1 MSTID
6 DIRQG
11 RLAKLQSLK
20 EKGIEPFPIDS
31 HQDATNAEA
40 VDHFAALVSEQSK
53 NNKPLTMVGRILSMR
68 PQGAIIFFNF
78 NDGTGSFQGFMKK
91 NEGEVKEGISAELF
105 DLFINHVDIGD
116 FVEVSGTLFE
126 TKRGEKTIDI
136 KSWRML
142 TKGLR
147 PLPEKWHGLQDA
159 EERFRKRYLDLIV
172 STEVKDRFIKRSQ
185 IITEIRSVLNKEG
198 FLEVETPMLQH
209 LAGGA
214 SAEPFKT
221 HHNAL
226 DMDLYMRI
234 APELFLKKLLIG
246 GFPKV
251 YEIGRNFRNE
261 GIDVTHN
268 PEFTMLEY
276 YEAWSDAHKQMKFVE
291 KLIKAVVKKVNGGL
305 EVAFGEGGSA
315 EKIDFSKKFAV
326 ISYTDLLKRFA
337 LIPNPET
344 ADATELRLHATQLG
358 VKVDAG
364 DSREKIMDNI
374 YKKTCRPKLIQPTF
388 IIDYPADMLPLAKRL
403 PENPNFVDAFQLII
417 GGLEMVKAFSELNDP
432 IDQLERFAAQ
442 EKNKAAGDAEA
453 QPNDTEYVEALEH
466 GMPPAGGV
474 GIGIDRLVMLLTN
487 TRNIREVILFP
498 TLRAK

>member
-6 DIRQG
+6 DIRNG
-11 RLAKLQSLK
+11 RLAKMRALK
-20 EKGIEPFPIDS
+20 ERGIDPFPVES
-31 HQDATNAEA
+31 NQDLTNAEA
-40 VDHFAALVSEQSK
+40 VLDFASLAK
-53 NNKPLTMVGRILSMR
+53 AGKPKTLVGRIMSLR
-68 PQGAIIFFNF
+68 PQGAIVFFTF
-78 NDGTGSFQGFMKK
+78 DDGTGKFQGFMKS
-91 NEGEVKEGISAELF
+91 EEGIPAQDF
-105 DLFINHVDIGD
+105 DLFINNVDIGD
-116 FVEVSGTLFE
+116 FVEVTGIFFE
-126 TKRGEKTIDI
+126 TKRGEKTLDI
-136 KSWRML
+136 RSWRML
-142 TKGLR
+142 AKGLR

-159 EERFRKRYLDLIV
+159 EERFRKRYLDLV
-172 STEVKDRFIKRSQ
+172 MSPEVKERFITRSR
-185 IITEIRSVLNKEG
+185 IITEIRAVLNKEN

-246 GFPKV
+246 GMPKV
-251 YEIGRNFRNE
+251 YEVGRNFRNE

-276 YEAWSDAHKQMKFVE
+276 YEAWSDARKQMKFVE
-291 KLIKAVVKKVNGGL
+291 KIIKAVVKKVQDSL
-305 EVAFGEGGSA
+305 EVSYGE
-315 EKIDFSKKFAV
+315 ETIDFSKKFAV
-326 ISYTDLLKRFA
+326 ITYMDLLKRYA

-344 ADATELRLHATQLG
+344 ATRDDLKLSAEQLG
-358 VKVDAG
+358 VKVDTSDA
-364 DSREKIMDNI
+364 REKIMDNI
-374 YKKTCRPKLIQPTF
+374 YKKACRPKLVQPTF
-388 IIDYPADMLPLAKRL
+388 VVNYPADMLPLAKRL
-403 PENPNFVDAFQLII
+403 PGAPEFVDAFQLIV

-442 EKNKAAGDAEA
+442 EKNKQAGDAEA

-487 TRNIREVILFP
+487 TKNIREVILFP
-498 TLRAK
+498 TLRER